1 MCDFIGLTNK
11 KNKTKNYRFT
21 SPNQNVDIGDFF
33 FHAHETGKPKFE
45 GARKQKKIERK
56 RFLVRRKQVVVLSF
70 ARRKQNTMFRPSRKQ
85 PILDFRAQKTG
96 KPFFLGDQRNH
107 ETIF

>member
-45 GARKQKKIERK
+45 GARKQKKNRK
-56 RFLVRRKQVVVLSF
+56 KTFFS
-70 ARRKQNTMFRPSRKQ
+70 
-85 PILDFRAQKTG
+85 AQKTSG
-96 KPFFLGDQRNH
+96 RFVFRPQKTEHNVSTQ
-107 ETIF
+107 